1 MSDEAKLPDHQT
13 IEDAFKKTNEVVGT
27 LPNNLEHRRA
37 EEHLKIAEGYAHDS
51 RERKADR

>member
-1 MSDEAKLPDHQT
+1 MADEKLPEHQT